1 MRELLCR
8 LRYPRPLLTVRSVAR
23 ELRAYGRALRR
34 PATGSALR
42 FVLFAGGRTGSSVLM
57 DLQDDLL
64 LPERHQATLDRV
76 FDFLGIERAPVTT
89 RYVRTGADRLHLVA
103 NLDEIYRALRNTEYA
118 SHAAD
123 TI

>member
-1 MRELLCR
+1 
-8 LRYPRPLLTVRSVAR
+8 
-23 ELRAYGRALRR
+23 
-34 PATGSALR
+34 
-42 FVLFAGGRTGSSVLM
+42 M

-64 LPERHQATLDRV
+64 QPERHQATLDRV

-118 SHAAD
+118 SLAAD
-123 TI
+123 SI